1 MAAKIFVSSLTHN
14 RVSSFPRSNGSIEG
28 SCTHC
33 GNPKHTTYNCF
44 KKNVYPY
51 WWDSFTERKS
61 HEGLDRRNKKEVD
74 KKDGGKVASMVSLS
88 HSPSAL
94 SLMLRIALR
103 YHHHHQLMLC
113 LFSIL
118 TYYNH
123 QYVSTSPLPRKS
135 VGEELNWTTIL
146 LDSTVEYV
154 LPSIEHVEVDEPSD
168 IGAESLEPI
177 IGVSVTVEPDISV
190 SPSTPVVP
198 SCSDRYQLP
207 PRITRGHPPN
217 KYSPNNSKTVK
228 YPIAYYVSTDHLPTA
243 IKAFVN

>member
-1 MAAKIFVSSLTHN
+1 MVPSVSFAPEPTIIPYDVKLNGVNFSLYSQVVETFVTRRGKLGYLTSRTQAPSPKGVLYEKWSMDNALVKGSSHVAMAAKIFVSSLTHN

-74 KKDGGKVASMVSLS
+74 KKDGGKVA
-88 HSPSAL
+88 
-94 SLMLRIALR
+94 
-103 YHHHHQLMLC
+103 
-113 LFSIL
+113 
-118 TYYNH
+118 
-123 QYVSTSPLPRKS
+123 K
-135 VGEELNWTTIL
+135 
-146 LDSTVEYV
+146 
-154 LPSIEHVEVDEPSD
+154 HVEVDEPSD